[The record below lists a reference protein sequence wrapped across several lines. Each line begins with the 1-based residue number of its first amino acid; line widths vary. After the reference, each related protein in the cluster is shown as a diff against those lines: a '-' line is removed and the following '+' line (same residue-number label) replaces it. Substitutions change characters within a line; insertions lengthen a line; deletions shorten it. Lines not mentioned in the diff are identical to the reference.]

1 MKVNEPA
8 PPHSSGPESPASLPI
23 PAQLEGLLQ
32 AVNGG
37 HAPDWSLRLEGI
49 LAQARS
55 GGFVWG
61 SEHTLLARK
70 IAIRGMRNELD
81 AARSETDARKAAFRL
96 NLLETHASSYGTN
109 LFATDIA
116 ELRRKNQYAFADQ
129 DFQDGKTHVR
139 ESFQLVSDLDG
150 SGGLER
156 AGTAFESFA
165 DSGAH
170 LLRGAGMTLGLFE

>member
-1 MKVNEPA
+1 MKINEPA
-8 PPHSSGPESPASLPI
+8 PSHSSIPESPATPPI
-23 PAQLEGLLQ
+23 PAQLEGLRQ

-37 HAPDWSLRLEGI
+37 HAPDWSTRLEGI

-61 SEHTLLARK
+61 SEHTLLARE
-70 IAIRGMRNELD
+70 ITIRGMENELD
-81 AARSETDARKAAFRL
+81 AARSETDARNAAFRL
-96 NLLETHASSYGTN
+96 NLLETHTRTYGTT
-109 LFATDIA
+109 LFSNEIA
-116 ELRRKNQYAFADQ
+116 ELRRKNQYAFADR

-139 ESFQLVSDLDG
+139 ETFQLVADLDG

-170 LLRGAGMTLGLFE
+170 LLHGAAMTLGFLK